1 MQQRRR
7 RGGGSR
13 QRSKEAAREKIKS
26 LLAAVVAAAAGGVSW
41 CLGCLGFPVFGSHNA
56 KLGTKRRPHD
66 VISIEQFAVV
76 VVVVVGSP

>member
-1 MQQRRR
+1 MQQRRGKGR
-7 RGGGSR
+7 KQAAKQGGC
-13 QRSKEAAREKIKS
+13 KREKIKS
-26 LLAAVVAAAAGGVSW
+26 LLAAAAVAAAGVSW

-76 VVVVVGSP
+76 VVVVGSP